1 MKSEISLKFSGGLLG
16 GAGAGGDDDDDDFGL
31 TRFIGSA
38 GDFFTDF
45 FGGNSNEKKKPNEGI
60 NINRRNDVKP
70 KKKPEVVK
78 KTPKN
83 SASKLK
89 AEADDQKDASI
100 MGTIQET
107 LEEFA
112 ADDDDEEEPS
122 NTTTERVES
131 TEAEHE
137 EDDDTNV
144 GEKPEKNYEDEE
156 EDDVS
161 VIIFMQISSF
171 SFTP

>member
-1 MKSEISLKFSGGLLG
+1 M
-16 GAGAGGDDDDDDFGL
+16 
-31 TRFIGSA
+31 TRFLGSA
-38 GDFFTDF
+38 GDFVTDF

-70 KKKPEVVK
+70 KKKPEIVK

-83 SASKLK
+83 TASKLK

-100 MGTIQET
+100 MGTIEET

-112 ADDDDEEEPS
+112 ADDEEQPS

-137 EDDDTNV
+137 ED
-144 GEKPEKNYEDEE
+144 GESNAAEKTEKDYEDEE
-156 EDDVS
+156 DDEDDVS
-161 VIIFMQISSF
+161 VIFLANFVVFFLIHDQLISIILLSHR
-171 SFTP
+171 TTKRTTTR